1 MPGQHVCYSPL
12 LVCLVSF
19 LKKSVQAQY
28 SPDPVHRASLLR
40 RQLAE
45 VHRHHRAG
53 LALRFI
59 SFSQPHCFSS
69 STAKTSPSFCPV
81 GPRSMQ
87 TAETSRRSCGP
98 TGRTS
103 LHNKHAHCAQSFKLG
118 AFSDRPTATRVEG
131 HLQSLWMHLKVSTL
145 LSVSS
150 QSDEI
155 SADRR
160 AAPVEEAG
168 ARGHTS

>member
-103 LHNKHAHCAQSFKLG
+103 LHNKHAY
-118 AFSDRPTATRVEG
+118 FSVHSHSSWGPSAT
-131 HLQSLWMHLKVSTL
+131 
-145 LSVSS
+145 
-150 QSDEI
+150 
-155 SADRR
+155 DRR
-160 AAPVEEAG
+160 P
-168 ARGHTS
+168 RGWRGTCSRCGCISRFDTALCFFAI